1 MNIIDKNICLCLYSI
16 WQPIS
21 TKTVG
26 EAVSDLY
33 AGSYKA
39 LDISYEKKPDGS
51 IDFERPLNM
60 NPLDWENWVKLDVR
74 DYDLYVRSAK
84 LRIRVPTVLVC
95 QTFSKMPF
103 KRLSLTPENIRK
115 RDNNTCQ
122 YTGKKLNPKE
132 GSIDHVIPKSKG
144 GENSWDNMV
153 YCDKKLNTLKG
164 DKSLNEANLKLIKNP
179 AEPKGKPIASTI
191 DKSNHYDW
199 KHFLINDKSK
209 QKT

>member
-1 MNIIDKNICLCLYSI
+1 VNIIDKNICLCLNSI
-16 WQPIS
+16 WQPIN

-51 IDFERPLNM
+51 VDFEKPLNM
-60 NPLDWENWVKLDVR
+60 NPLDWGDWVKLDVR

-84 LRIRVPTVLVC
+84 LKIRVPTVLVC

-122 YTGKKLNPKE
+122 YTGKKLNSEE

-164 DKSLNEANLKLIKNP
+164 DKSLSEANLKLIKNP
-179 AEPKGKPIASTI
+179 SEPKGKPIASTI

-209 QKT
+209 

>member
-1 MNIIDKNICLCLYSI
+1 VNIIDKNICLCLNSI

-39 LDISYEKKPDGS
+39 LDISYEKKPDGNV
-51 IDFERPLNM
+51 DFEKPLNM
-60 NPLDWENWVKLDVR
+60 NPLNWEDWVKLDVR

-84 LRIRVPTVLVC
+84 LKIRVPTVLVC

-122 YTGKKLNPKE
+122 YTGKKLNSEE

-164 DKSLNEANLKLIKNP
+164 NKSLNEANLKLIKNP

-209 QKT
+209 

>member
-1 MNIIDKNICLCLYSI
+1 MNIIDKNICLCLNSI
-16 WQPIS
+16 WQPIN

-51 IDFERPLNM
+51 VDFEKPLNM
-60 NPLDWENWVKLDVR
+60 NPLDWRDWVKLDVR

-84 LRIRVPTVLVC
+84 LKIRVPTVLVC

-122 YTGKKLNPKE
+122 YTGKKLNSEE

-164 DKSLNEANLKLIKNP
+164 NKSLNEANLKLIKNP
-179 AEPKGKPIASTI
+179 TEPKGKPIASTI

-209 QKT
+209 

>member
-1 MNIIDKNICLCLYSI
+1 VNIIDKNICLCLNSI

>member
-1 MNIIDKNICLCLYSI
+1 VNIIDKNICLCLNSI
-16 WQPIS
+16 WQPIN

-51 IDFERPLNM
+51 VDFEKPLNM
-60 NPLDWENWVKLDVR
+60 NPLDWEDWVKLDVR

-84 LRIRVPTVLVC
+84 LKIRVPTVLVC

-115 RDNNTCQ
+115 RDSNTCQ
-122 YTGKKLNPKE
+122 YTGKKLKSEE
-132 GSIDHVIPKSKG
+132 GSIDHIVPKSKG

-164 DKSLNEANLKLIKNP
+164 NKSLNEANLKLIKNP

-209 QKT
+209 

>member
-1 MNIIDKNICLCLYSI
+1 MNIIDKNICLCLNSI
-16 WQPIS
+16 WQPIN

-51 IDFERPLNM
+51 VDFERPLNM
-60 NPLDWENWVKLDVR
+60 NPLDWGDWVKLDVR

-84 LRIRVPTVLVC
+84 LKIRVPTVLVC

-122 YTGKKLNPKE
+122 YTGKKLKSEE
-132 GSIDHVIPKSKG
+132 GSIDHIVPKSKG

-164 DKSLNEANLKLIKNP
+164 NKSLNEANLKLIKNP
-179 AEPKGKPIASTI
+179 TEPKGKPIASTI

-209 QKT
+209 

>member
-1 MNIIDKNICLCLYSI
+1 MNIIDKNICLCLNSI

-39 LDISYEKKPDGS
+39 LDISYEKKIDGS
-51 IDFERPLNM
+51 VDFEKPLNM
-60 NPLDWENWVKLDVR
+60 NPLDWKDWIELDVR
-74 DYDLYVRSAK
+74 DYDLYIRSAK

-103 KRLSLTPENIRK
+103 KRLSLTPENIKK
-115 RDNNTCQ
+115 RDKNTCQ
-122 YTGKKLNPKE
+122 YTGKKLKSEE
-132 GSIDHVIPKSKG
+132 GSIDHIIPKSKG

-164 DKSLNEANLKLIKNP
+164 NKSLNEANLKLIKNP

-191 DKSNHYDW
+191 DKSNHFDW

-209 QKT
+209 

>member
-1 MNIIDKNICLCLYSI
+1 VNIIDKNICLCLNSI

-39 LDISYEKKPDGS
+39 LDISYEKKIDGS
-51 IDFERPLNM
+51 VDFEKPLNM
-60 NPLDWENWVKLDVR
+60 NPLDWKDWIELDVR
-74 DYDLYVRSAK
+74 DYDLYIRSAK

-103 KRLSLTPENIRK
+103 KRLSLTPENIKK
-115 RDNNTCQ
+115 RDKNTCQ
-122 YTGKKLNPKE
+122 YTGKKLKSEE
-132 GSIDHVIPKSKG
+132 GSIDHIIPKSKG

-164 DKSLNEANLKLIKNP
+164 NKSLNEANLKLIKNP

-191 DKSNHYDW
+191 DKSNHFDW

-209 QKT
+209 